1 MEKVILGLSGGVDS
15 AVSARLLKK
24 QGYEVLGLFLDIGA
38 EAARQDAI
46 AVAEYLGI
54 PLKCLDITAELEK
67 NVCVPFTAAYLRG
80 ETPNPCIMCNPT
92 VKFKALCDYADEQGA
107 EYIAT
112 GHYALA
118 EKGCIYKGHP
128 QNDQSYMLCRVKREQ
143 AARLLL
149 PLGGFAKEHGMTGI
163 KGHRSV
169 GGFRASIYNACPLE
183 SVQAL
188 VDCMKEFEQLKK

>member
-54 PLKCLDITAELEK
+54 QLKCLDITAELEK
-67 NVCVPFTAAYLRG
+67 NVCAPFTASYLRG

-92 VKFKALCDYADEQGA
+92 VKFKSLCDYADEQGA

-128 QNDQSYMLCRVKREQ
+128 QNDQS
-143 AARLLL
+143 
-149 PLGGFAKEHGMTGI
+149 
-163 KGHRSV
+163 
-169 GGFRASIYNACPLE
+169 
-183 SVQAL
+183 
-188 VDCMKEFEQLKK
+188 